1 MRLCRSS
8 KTFLKEIPAQPDER
22 VSQEITDEYA
32 ESARDARPRGMRG
45 SAGKV
50 CESGITRTGRGSLGA
65 SGGGKA
71 WQGLKVSGELLKKS

>member
-32 ESARDARPRGMRG
+32 EPARDARPRGMRG
-45 SAGKV
+45 ALAKYARAELRELEEGAWERAAAEKH
-50 CESGITRTGRGSLGA
+50 GRA
-65 SGGGKA
+65 
-71 WQGLKVSGELLKKS
+71 LKSQENC